1 MSVRV
6 RRGAGWALLAA
17 ALAAALAGAAL
28 VERAKGRAAPAL
40 AARHPWIVVG
50 IDGGAWK
57 VIDTL
62 EARGELANFRA
73 LAERGTRAVLHTA
86 YNASPVI
93 WTTIATGV
101 KPKVHG
107 ITDFV
112 VPTAQGDV
120 PVSSSVRRVPALWN
134 MLSRVHRRVAVY
146 GWWATWPAEEVDGV
160 VVSDR
165 VLLDVPQRV
174 YPEAYEQEVDR
185 ALAAARAD
193 PWGFDLE
200 SGPER
205 RDRLMAELAKGALDG
220 RFELTLLYFRSPDVV
235 SHSRWHVFEPEVFPQ
250 RALPGPGERDDVS
263 RVYAA
268 VDFALGELM
277 KRAPADANWLVV
289 SDHGFRAATEGDTQV
304 QLEIDPV
311 LERLGYL
318 VRGPAG
324 VDFSRTLVYPYDSPS
339 HHAERRLR
347 YALAG
352 REPGGRVER
361 RERAAIRAR
370 LEGDLAR
377 VRWRSGLPAFELRD
391 ARPRDERGGADFVL
405 RVLHDGA
412 TPELL
417 LDGEVLPVRATV
429 YALTGTHTSS
439 TPGILIAAGP
449 DLERG
454 AQLED
459 AHVHD
464 IAPTILYGLGLP
476 VADDFAGRARGE
488 LFTGTFRR
496 AHAER
501 RIATWGMRDIAAPA
515 TSAADAAMVEDLKAL
530 GYLK

>member
-1 MSVRV
+1 MSA
-6 RRGAGWALLAA
+6 RRGAAWALFLA
-17 ALAAALAGAAL
+17 ALAAGIAGAAL
-28 VERAKGRAAPAL
+28 IGGAPTAAPRP

-62 EARGELANFRA
+62 EARGELVNFRA

-146 GWWATWPAEEVDGV
+146 GWWATWPAEPVDGV

-174 YPEAYEQEVDR
+174 YPEAYEQEVDS
-185 ALAAARAD
+185 ALAAVRAD
-193 PWGFDLE
+193 SWGFDLE

-205 RDRLMAELAKGALDG
+205 RDRLMAELAGRALGAG
-220 RFELTLLYFRSPDVV
+220 FELTLLYFRSPDVV
-235 SHSRWHVFEPEVFPQ
+235 SHSRWHVFEPEVFPETS
-250 RALPGPGERDDVS
+250 RPGPGEQDDVA
-263 RVYAA
+263 RVYRA
-268 VDFALGELM
+268 VDAALGELM

-304 QLEIDPV
+304 QLEIDPI

-318 VRGPAG
+318 VRGAAG
-324 VDFSRTLVYPYDSPS
+324 VDFARTLVYPYDSPS

-361 RERAAIRAR
+361 RDRAAIRAR
-370 LEGDLAR
+370 LEGDLTR
-377 VRWRSGLPAFELRD
+377 VRWRSGQPAFELRD
-391 ARPRDERGGADFVL
+391 ARPRDERGGADLVL
-405 RVLHDGA
+405 RVRHDGA

-417 LDGEVLPVRATV
+417 LDGEALPVRATV
-429 YALTGTHTSS
+429 YALTGTHTAS

-449 DLERG
+449 DLEPG
-454 AQLED
+454 ARLDD

-464 IAPTILYGLGLP
+464 IAPTVLYGLGLP
-476 VADDFAGRARGE
+476 IADDFAGRPRVE
-488 LFTGTFRR
+488 LFSAAFRR
-496 AHAER
+496 AHSER
-501 RIATWGMRDIAAPA
+501 RIATWGTRDVAAPA
-515 TSAADAAMVEDLKAL
+515 TSTADAAMVEDLKAL